1 MSSIAQNYIYLYQY
15 LLVYHLLT
23 QRIIV
28 NANSYEEAEAIAT
41 SMVEC
46 GEADCIGQIVVSCSA
61 YQ

>member
-1 MSSIAQNYIYLYQY
+1 MELYYVDIYTDLNES
-15 LLVYHLLT
+15 LT
-23 QRIIV
+23 IIV
-28 NANSYEEAEAIAT
+28 NANTYEEAEAIAT